1 MAAVDFYC
9 RRRYRLAWP
18 QRPDRGSLGF
28 ALFGR
33 GFRFVRRRRRRRRRS
48 SRLGL
53 GGKEPSFSSS
63 ARRPS
68 LMPGVRSNLL
78 RSTTL
83 PFILVPVLGGGRIID
98 CSFVVVVF
106 LLFEGS
112 GLTRPPPPPPGKK
125 IPPVLRRRHYRRSPP
140 TSRDAGLEQ
149 VHPVQPELR
158 GEKLEHLQAGMG
170 KGIHSQC
177 NTNQIS
183 EIFSK
188 QWLRTFPTG

>member
-1 MAAVDFYC
+1 
-9 RRRYRLAWP
+9 
-18 QRPDRGSLGF
+18 
-28 ALFGR
+28 
-33 GFRFVRRRRRRRRRS
+33 
-48 SRLGL
+48 
-53 GGKEPSFSSS
+53 
-63 ARRPS
+63 
-68 LMPGVRSNLL
+68 MPGVRSNLL

-83 PFILVPVLGGGRIID
+83 PSILGFVLGGGRILA
-98 CSFVVVVF
+98 CSFVAVVF
-106 LLFEGS
+106 LFEGS
-112 GLTRPPPPPPGKK
+112 GLTHPPPPPGK
-125 IPPVLRRRHYRRSPP
+125 IPPVLRRRNFRRSPP

-177 NTNQIS
+177 NANQIS